1 MNILILGIGNLL
13 LGDEG
18 VGVRVVEA
26 LEQRFI
32 LSPPVEILDGGTS
45 GMALMEIMAGRD
57 ALIVADAVRT
67 GATPGSVTVLR
78 DAEVPALF
86 SRKISPH
93 QLGLSD
99 VLTAL
104 HLTDEFPR
112 QLTLVGIEPASL
124 APGIGLSATVI
135 AAIEPALAHILALLA
150 EAGVTSVLRDV
161 HKTSGK
167 DDEANHSI
175 IASGL

>member
-26 LEQRFI
+26 LERRFI

-45 GMALMEIMAGRD
+45 GMALMEIMSSRD
-57 ALIVADAVRT
+57 SLIVADAVLT
-67 GATPGSVTVLR
+67 GAPPGSVTVLR

-104 HLTDEFPR
+104 RLTDEFPR
-112 QLTLVGIEPASL
+112 RLTLVGIEPESL
-124 APGIGLSATVI
+124 APGIGLTPTVS
-135 AAIEPALAHILALLA
+135 AAIEPALNHVLALLA
-150 EAGVTSVLRDV
+150 QAGVNAVPRDAGQQ
-161 HKTSGK
+161 T
-167 DDEANHSI
+167 ANGP
-175 IASGL
+175 AGDNLPPWR

>member
-1 MNILILGIGNLL
+1 MNILVLGIGNLL

-18 VGVRVVEA
+18 VGVRAVEA
-26 LEQRFI
+26 LARRFI

-45 GMALMEIMAGRD
+45 GMALIEAMACRD
-57 ALIVADAVRT
+57 GLIVADAVRT
-67 GATPGSVTVLR
+67 GAAPGSVTVLR

-104 HLTDEFPR
+104 RLTDEFPGH
-112 QLTLVGIEPASL
+112 LTLVGIEPASL
-124 APGIGLSATVI
+124 APGIGLTPAVA
-135 AAIEPALAHILALLA
+135 AAIEPALAQILALLA
-150 EAGVTSVLRDV
+150 LAGVSAVPRDAGRE
-161 HKTSGK
+161 TDAAAYCLPSQ
-167 DDEANHSI
+167 N
-175 IASGL
+175 LL